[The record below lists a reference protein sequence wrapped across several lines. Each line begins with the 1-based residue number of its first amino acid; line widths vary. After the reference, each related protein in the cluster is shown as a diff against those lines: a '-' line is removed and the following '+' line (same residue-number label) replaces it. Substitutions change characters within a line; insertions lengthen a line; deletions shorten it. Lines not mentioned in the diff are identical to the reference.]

1 MHPFS
6 FQEKSYVTPTGQVG
20 AGVMQNQG
28 SSSITSQALHQF
40 TSGPSEDIIED
51 DYEEEADI
59 ESQAYEGSQ
68 IDPHDLRGLRGP

>member
-1 MHPFS
+1 
-6 FQEKSYVTPTGQVG
+6 
-20 AGVMQNQG
+20 MQNQG

-40 TSGPSEDIIED
+40 TSGPSED